1 MKKTLLLSILSAIF
15 IVSLVNSSY
24 AANPLDALKSITDTA
39 VGLFK
44 KDNVPK
50 TVAVLPFTGEGTD
63 EDKKELRITF
73 NNHISSKKF
82 ENIKLDEVDEKIAI
96 IEKETGKKWSD
107 LDNITLANK
116 LGVDGLFYVEVLGI
130 EKVYAGLYGSL
141 SIKVKARLVSSEK
154 GEIVWEKEDSVA
166 ERSGG
171 VPLSP
176 WGAISTAISSA
187 LVLRDTVK
195 ISLMDKLFRE
205 MAKTI
210 PEPKVSVVRKPPVI
224 FSVITNAKDSP
235 FKLGAEILVAVKG
248 EPGCLAKFEIPD
260 IAKDI
265 PLTEIEPGNYVG
277 KYIVNEGDNGKNKLM
292 KVVLF
297 SPKTKLESIYPV
309 FSPIELD
316 SIPPKEV
323 SSLVAEGL
331 KDKVRLSWE
340 KMDDVKDY
348 FIQRSESG
356 DFVDIGI
363 TQVNEYFDDK
373 AVIGKTYY
381 YRVFARD
388 TAGNLSKP
396 SEIKFYYVKK
406 GPTEISGS
414 IVENSIFYKD
424 ASPYIVRGNLFI
436 SKGIELTI
444 ESGVLIVFDNNTE
457 LKINGSVRLN
467 GNKKDPITI
476 KGSNYRL
483 IVSDAGDNALIGN
496 NFVIEGGGEFVVSN
510 SGVSLS
516 EVEISN
522 FENGLVVERNGIVHG
537 ENVSIKNC
545 KTGLVIKEGTIKGK
559 YIFANN
565 DIAVNYISGKIA
577 EKGFIFHENKFYLES
592 KSRLV
597 LDEVQIEDPLAKN
610 LFDFLT
616 SINSNVDIVKITPLN
631 LSLKEIKLNTIE
643 DIKAEIIKALE
654 KADQEEIKKNLG
666 KLESIAKGEDIKSYE
681 FLAYLY
687 SKYISYEKSIPY
699 IEKSELKFKEILNDY
714 IKKGKNSNFLINV
727 TDIKVPSLQES
738 EQQDLLL
745 VKRLQVKALR
755 DFLDVFLSSDS
766 YDKQMLKEIDNK
778 IVVNAS
784 KYIPAVYQILRKSND
799 VSSSIYFIYALDRQ
813 SVIDDLKTFGI
824 IGKENKETKI
834 ALVSCNFN
842 NVTDEIRKL
851 IKKHKFEFVEL
862 KHDICDISYY
872 YPKAKENLADL
883 LIMFKSDTKQLPSK
897 LGNNLILFSS
907 NIEIKLVDVFL
918 EKDYSTF
925 SEGGSSFHINE
936 EEGKKDSL
944 KDAFSKL
951 SNKFERALLSFE
963 RDIYSDEHRIKAK
976 AKYLSEKTEEPIVV
990 SILKAYNVFVNQYK
1004 SYADNP
1010 VLEISI
1016 KNNTGKQISNLKYS
1030 IFVKGFMDFPTE
1042 DNIDN
1047 IDSGKIA
1054 VAKVRAVFNNK
1065 LLELTEN
1072 TKIQAEIKLKYV
1084 VDGSLNETKTTAVLN
1099 LFEKNALVWDDKR
1112 KLSTFITPRDPNIL
1126 DISRIIINNIPK
1138 KGINNNISVGLGVFE
1153 FLKTYGIKYQQDP
1166 NSPYSTISG
1175 NAETVDYVQYPTD
1188 TLKRKTGDCDDL
1200 VALLSSLFE
1209 SLGIKTAFIDIPG
1222 HIFLMFDSGINA
1234 SEIVNYGMKKEDFI
1248 DYNGRLYIPLETTL
1262 INANFLDSWKQ
1273 GLNLY
1278 RSNYNKGL
1286 NIIFTDKGWEIY
1298 KPPTFEQEKLNV
1310 SLPYNFASNFISS
1323 YIEIIKLRDSILLQ
1337 NIKNSEYRP
1346 ENTLYRLFLNSLLD
1360 DALHIVNLL
1369 VNAGYKSPQFFN
1381 DAGNILFYNKKYSEA
1396 VDYYK
1401 KAYEMSGSHLY
1412 IYNIIT
1418 TYEKMMDKKNADI
1431 WRKKISEITK

>member
-1 MKKTLLLSILSAIF
+1 MKKTLLLGILSAIF
-15 IVSLVNSSY
+15 ILSLLNLSY

-82 ENIKLDEVDEKIAI
+82 ENIKLDEIDEKIAI

-130 EKVYAGLYGSL
+130 EKVYAGVYGSL

-154 GEIVWEKEDSVA
+154 GEVVWEKEDSVA

-210 PEPKVSVVRKPPVI
+210 PEPKVSVMRKPPVV

-235 FKLGAEILVAVKG
+235 FRLGAEILVAVKG

-297 SPKTKLESIYPV
+297 SPKTKLETTYPV
-309 FSPIELD
+309 FHPIELD
-316 SIPPKEV
+316 SIPPNEV
-323 SSLVAEGL
+323 SSLIAEGL

-356 DFVDIGI
+356 DFVDLGI
-363 TQVNEYFDDK
+363 TQVNEYFDDT

-406 GPTEISGS
+406 GPTDISGS
-414 IVENSIFYKD
+414 IVENTVFYKD
-424 ASPYIVRGNLFI
+424 ASPYVVRGNLFI
-436 SKGIELTI
+436 SKGIEVVV
-444 ESGVLIVFDNNTE
+444 EPGVLIVFDNNTE
-457 LKINGSVRLN
+457 LKINGSFKLN

-476 KGSNYRL
+476 KGSNFRL

-496 NFVIEGGGEFVVSN
+496 NFVIEGGSEFVVSN
-510 SGVSLS
+510 SGVSLG

-522 FENGLVVERNGIVHG
+522 FENGLVVERNGIVNA
-537 ENVSIKNC
+537 EQVTIKNS
-545 KTGLVIKEGTIKGK
+545 KTGLVLKDGTLKGK
-559 YIFANN
+559 YTFVNN
-565 DIAVNYISGKIA
+565 DLAVNYLSGKIS
-577 EKGFIFHENKFYLES
+577 EKGFMFYKNRYYLES
-592 KSRLV
+592 KSKLV
-597 LDEVQIEDPLAKN
+597 IDEVQIEEAMAKN
-610 LFDFLT
+610 LFDFIT
-616 SINSNVDIVKITPLN
+616 SINSNVDIFKIIPLN
-631 LSLKEIKLNTIE
+631 LSLKELKSTSID
-643 DIKAEIIKALE
+643 DIKFEIIKAKE
-654 KADQEEIKKNLG
+654 KNDVEEIKKNLI
-666 KLESIAKGEDIKSYE
+666 KLELIAKGEDIKNYE
-681 FLAYLY
+681 FLAYVY
-687 SKYISYEKSIPY
+687 SKYVSYEKSLPY
-699 IEKSELKFKEILNDY
+699 LEKSELKFKEILNDY
-714 IKKGKNSNFLINV
+714 HKKGKNSNFLIKV

-745 VKRLQVKALR
+745 IKRLQVKALR
-755 DFLDVFLSSDS
+755 DFLDEFLSTDS
-766 YDKQMLKEIDNK
+766 FDKQMLKEIENK

-784 KYIPAVYQILRKSND
+784 KYIPVAYQILKRSTD
-799 VSSSIYFIYALDRQ
+799 VSTSIYFIYAVDRQ
-813 SVIDDLKTFGI
+813 SIIDDLKTYGI

-834 ALVSCNFN
+834 ALVNCHINY
-842 NVTDEIRKL
+842 VTDEIRK
-851 IKKHKFEFVEL
+851 IIRKHKFELVEL
-862 KHDICDISYY
+862 KPDICDITNYY
-872 YPKAKENLADL
+872 SKAKENMADL
-883 LIMFKSDTKQLPSK
+883 LIMLKSDTKQLPSK

-907 NIEIKLVDVFL
+907 NIEIKLVNVFL
-918 EKDYSTF
+918 EKDYSVF

-951 SNKFERALLSFE
+951 SNKFERSLLSFE
-963 RDIYSDEHRIKAK
+963 RDVYSDEHRIKAK
-976 AKYLSEKTEEPIVV
+976 AKYVSEKTEEPVVV
-990 SILKAYNVFVNQYK
+990 SILKSHNVFVNQYK
-1004 SYADNP
+1004 SYAENP
-1010 VLEISI
+1010 ILEISI

-1042 DNIDN
+1042 NSIENIDP
-1047 IDSGKIA
+1047 GKIA
-1054 VAKVRAVFNNK
+1054 VAKVMAVFNNK
-1065 LLELTEN
+1065 LLDLTEN
-1072 TKIQAEIKLKYV
+1072 TKIQAEIRLKYV
-1084 VDGSLNETKTTAVLN
+1084 VDGSLNDTKTTAVLN

-1138 KGINNNISVGLGVFE
+1138 KGINNNISIGLGVFE
-1153 FLKTYGIKYQQDP
+1153 FLKSYGIKYQQDP

-1175 NAETVDYVQYPTD
+1175 NAEAVDYVQYPTD

-1234 SEIVNYGMKKEDFI
+1234 SEIINYGLKKEDFI
-1248 DYNGRLYIPLETTL
+1248 ELNGRLYIPLETTL
-1262 INANFLDSWKQ
+1262 IKVSFLDSWKQ

-1298 KPPTFEQEKLNV
+1298 KPPTFEPEKLNI
-1310 SLPYNFASNFISS
+1310 SLPYNFASNFITS
-1323 YIEIIKLRDSILLQ
+1323 YTEIIKLRDNTLLQ
-1337 NIKNSEYRP
+1337 NIKNHEYRP
-1346 ENTLYRLFLNSLLD
+1346 ENTLYRLFLNSLHD
-1360 DALHIVNLL
+1360 DALHVINLL

-1381 DAGNILFYNKKYSEA
+1381 DAGNIMFYNKKYNEA
-1396 VDYYK
+1396 IEYYK

-1418 TYEKMMDKKNADI
+1418 AYEKMMDKKNADT